1 MLSGRQRRKASITE
15 ILVLPTS
22 EIQAW
27 AGKTGASAVKMPDDG
42 GNGRGRYNQIRIGDA
57 VFIDDGGSPVN
68 HAAFQRTLQVVAVG
82 VDAGNGTDESLFL
95 EV

>member
-1 MLSGRQRRKASITE
+1 M
-15 ILVLPTS
+15 LPTS

-27 AGKTGASAVKMPDDG
+27 AGKTGAS
-42 GNGRGRYNQIRIGDA
+42 GNGRGDNNQIRIGDA

-82 VDAGNGTDESLFL
+82 VDASNGTDESLFL